1 MHNRELCNS
10 KWLECI
16 KSILNETGLA
26 YVWESQSVLNKTD
39 IKYYIKQNL
48 KDQFI
53 QKWFSDIDNS
63 SRGQFYSLFKNSF
76 GMEKYLIKLKKKHRL
91 QICKLRC
98 SNIKFPIET
107 GRWNNIAREDRLC
120 TLL

>member
-1 MHNRELCNS
+1 MLNFWRNILTNNDKLSENLYSLLLYMHNRELCNS

-53 QKWFSDIDNS
+53 QNGLVILIILPGVSFIHFSKI
-63 SRGQFYSLFKNSF
+63 LLVWKN
-76 GMEKYLIKLKKKHRL
+76 I
-91 QICKLRC
+91 
-98 SNIKFPIET
+98 
-107 GRWNNIAREDRLC
+107 
-120 TLL
+120 